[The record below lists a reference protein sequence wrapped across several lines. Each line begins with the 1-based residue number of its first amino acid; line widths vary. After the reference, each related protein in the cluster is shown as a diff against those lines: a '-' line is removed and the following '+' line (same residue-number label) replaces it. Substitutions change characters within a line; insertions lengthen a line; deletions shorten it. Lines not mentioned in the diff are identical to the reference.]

1 MTETARTT
9 AAADPAAPPPPPAR
23 ATGTVPQPAH
33 GVPDAPA
40 APRRLGVEEEFHLVD
55 RVTRRLAP
63 RAPELLDLLS
73 SEDCY
78 VAEMQQCVVETN
90 TAVVDDLPALR
101 NELIARRTRLAE
113 AAAQLGLGIVAAG
126 AVPLALPSEMSL
138 TRAPRYRRMLADYQ
152 LLAREQL
159 ICGTQVHVDV
169 ADRDE
174 AVAVANRVAPHL
186 PTLLAL
192 SASSPYGSTGSDTG
206 YASARTL
213 VWQRWPTTG
222 LASQTESA
230 QDFDAMVAQLVDSG
244 VITDPGMIYFD
255 VRPSS
260 QAPTLE
266 LRICDSCPS
275 VDTIVLVAGLFRALV
290 DREARARRDGIPAPE
305 VLPVLGRAAVWR
317 AARSGLEEDLVD
329 VERARSRPARDVV
342 HDLVASLEDD
352 LRANGDW
359 DTVRDLAESV
369 LLAGSSAARQ
379 RRALRRRGRLT
390 DVVDLLVAETSNAAI
405 QALAPD
411 GPDAILAAYLPTP
424 AQEVAARDGAP
435 APAWY
440 DEAVAADGTP
450 REIYAGILGQLA
462 ALGPAA
468 LRHRDSRIEDL
479 QRADGVTFKVVGHAT
494 PRVFPL
500 DVVPRVVTAA
510 DWDTIC
516 RGAGQRTRALDH
528 FIRDV
533 YGSQAIVADG
543 IVPEE
548 LLDRAPGYRSSG
560 LLGGRGIRAHIN
572 GLDLV
577 SDAPGRWCVLEDN
590 LRIPSGI
597 AYAMWNRDISR
608 HFLPELPA
616 PAGLLGVEEVPAML
630 LETLRAS
637 APARG
642 GDDPRVVVLTSG
654 PEDSAYSEHSQ
665 LAASMGVPLVRPE
678 DLVVDGAQLMRR
690 SAGHSHPVHVV
701 YARMDEDMLFSSAGA
716 DGVELRA
723 GLIDGLHRGTL
734 TIANALGNGVAD
746 DKAIYAY
753 VPKMIEYYLGETPI
767 LTSVPTYVCAEREQ
781 RDHVLAHLDE
791 LVTKPI
797 DGFGGVGVLIGPDAS
812 EAQLQERR
820 EDLTRQPEKFIAQEV
835 VGLSTHPTFDGAA
848 LRPHH
853 VDLRVFAHLRPGP
866 DGGPARSVVMPAA
879 LTRCGAA
886 GSKIVNSSAGGG
898 SKDTWILGP
907 SAGS

>member
-424 AQEVAARDGAP
+424 AQEVAARDGARRP
-435 APAWY
+435 RGTTRRSPPTARPGRSTPGSSGSSRRSAPPRC
-440 DEAVAADGTP
+440 GTGT
-450 REIYAGILGQLA
+450 RGSRTSS
-462 ALGPAA
+462 GP
-468 LRHRDSRIEDL
+468 
-479 QRADGVTFKVVGHAT
+479 
-494 PRVFPL
+494 
-500 DVVPRVVTAA
+500 TA
-510 DWDTIC
+510 
-516 RGAGQRTRALDH
+516 
-528 FIRDV
+528 
-533 YGSQAIVADG
+533 S
-543 IVPEE
+543 PS
-548 LLDRAPGYRSSG
+548 RSSG
-560 LLGGRGIRAHIN
+560 MRRRASSPSTSCRGSSPRRTGTRSAA
-572 GLDLV
+572 
-577 SDAPGRWCVLEDN
+577 APG
-590 LRIPSGI
+590 SG
-597 AYAMWNRDISR
+597 
-608 HFLPELPA
+608 
-616 PAGLLGVEEVPAML
+616 
-630 LETLRAS
+630 RARSTTSS
-637 APARG
+637 A
-642 GDDPRVVVLTSG
+642 TSTG
-654 PEDSAYSEHSQ
+654 
-665 LAASMGVPLVRPE
+665 R
-678 DLVVDGAQLMRR
+678 RR
-690 SAGHSHPVHVV
+690 SSPTGSCPRSCSTAPR
-701 YARMDEDMLFSSAGA
+701 AIAPPASSAGA
-716 DGVELRA
+716 ASAR
-723 GLIDGLHRGTL
+723 
-734 TIANALGNGVAD
+734 
-746 DKAIYAY
+746 
-753 VPKMIEYYLGETPI
+753 
-767 LTSVPTYVCAEREQ
+767 TST
-781 RDHVLAHLDE
+781 
-791 LVTKPI
+791 
-797 DGFGGVGVLIGPDAS
+797 G
-812 EAQLQERR
+812 
-820 EDLTRQPEKFIAQEV
+820 
-835 VGLSTHPTFDGAA
+835 ST
-848 LRPHH
+848 
-853 VDLRVFAHLRPGP
+853 
-866 DGGPARSVVMPAA
+866 S
-879 LTRCGAA
+879 
-886 GSKIVNSSAGGG
+886 
-898 SKDTWILGP
+898 
-907 SAGS
+907 